1 MGKEF
6 QIFPVFEV
14 KELLKQNLFQK
25 ILIFFQ
31 FKTKWSKI
39 RV

>member
-1 MGKEF
+1 MYF
-6 QIFPVFEV
+6 
-14 KELLKQNLFQK
+14 
-25 ILIFFQ
+25 FFQ